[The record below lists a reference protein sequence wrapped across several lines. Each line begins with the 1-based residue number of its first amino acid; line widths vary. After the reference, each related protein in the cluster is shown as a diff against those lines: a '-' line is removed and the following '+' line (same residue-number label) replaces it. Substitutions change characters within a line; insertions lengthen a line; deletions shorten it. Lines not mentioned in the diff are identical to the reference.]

1 MGSNPTPGTHTLPQA
16 PIGTLS
22 DVSNEAIVVAV
33 VAGSV
38 FVLLVLVLAP
48 WRGLRRDSLDEEDYY
63 ALMAGEDVSDEPAPP
78 SPRRPEHEGEEGP
91 GLGDVEIP

>member
-1 MGSNPTPGTHTLPQA
+1 M
-16 PIGTLS
+16 
-22 DVSNEAIVVAV
+22 VAV

-48 WRGLRRDSLDEEDYY
+48 WRGLSRDSLDEEDYY
-63 ALMAGEDVSDEPAPP
+63 ALMAGEDLSDESASS
-78 SPRRPEHEGEEGP
+78 SPRPEREGEEGP